1 MQNKWEESI
10 LSLLLLAMVFKV
22 EVLGKIDTLL

>member
-10 LSLLLLAMVFKV
+10 LSLLLLVMVFKV